1 MKRTLKVIECKKG
14 FEYQGPRARRL
25 GDNSGEEFRDDYL
38 IPWLKNLPD
47 SDNGEIDFEGTK
59 VYMSSFL
66 EESFGGAIRKG
77 YGPKIEKLSFIN
89 IDDDSLNDLKL
100 YISNALKING
110 K

>member
-1 MKRTLKVIECKKG
+1 MTRTLKIVACKKG

-38 IPWLKNLPD
+38 IPWLKDFSD
-47 SDNGEIDFEGTK
+47 SDVGVIDFEGTK

-77 YGPKIEKLSFIN
+77 FGAKIEKLSFIN
-89 IDDDSLNDLKL
+89 IDNDSLNDLRQ
-100 YISNALKING
+100 YISNALKNYN